1 MSNLLRGMALALA
14 LTGLAGC
21 NTAQTSLGGGFVGPR
36 QQNVTT
42 VRQVQK
48 ASVIDEGQIVLLYGH
63 IVQSLGG
70 EDYRF
75 RDKSGEMTLIIPSS
89 VWAGR
94 VVTPQ
99 QKVGVQGR
107 IVKEFDA
114 VKLYIIA
121 IRID

>member
-1 MSNLLRGMALALA
+1 
-14 LTGLAGC
+14 
-21 NTAQTSLGGGFVGPR
+21 
-36 QQNVTT
+36 
-42 VRQVQK
+42 
-48 ASVIDEGQIVLLYGH
+48 
-63 IVQSLGG
+63 

>member
-1 MSNLLRGMALALA
+1 
-14 LTGLAGC
+14 
-21 NTAQTSLGGGFVGPR
+21 
-36 QQNVTT
+36 
-42 VRQVQK
+42 
-48 ASVIDEGQIVLLYGH
+48 
-63 IVQSLGG
+63 SLGG